1 MGRLP
6 MEKVPQKT
14 YVSQVKMTS
23 SQLIIQVWNS
33 GKGIRW
39 LADEVFHKW
48 LILKVTDRMRS
59 PGKTVYIIRRPPS
72 IMLWYIPMFRDQ
84 ADEEKPRKGWPDL
97 QESICLKSQKR
108 KVFRKRIGQL
118 GQMLLRER

>member
-33 GKGIRW
+33 GKGITW

-48 LILKVTDRMRS
+48 LIFKVTD
-59 PGKTVYIIRRPPS
+59 
-72 IMLWYIPMFRDQ
+72 
-84 ADEEKPRKGWPDL
+84 
-97 QESICLKSQKR
+97 
-108 KVFRKRIGQL
+108 
-118 GQMLLRER
+118 